1 MTIFPVYGIKELET
15 ENGKES
21 GSIVKGEGEGME
33 KNDFITDVNVTKK
46 KFSKKNEISF
56 DPCHNIYGYVCY
68 SRDS

>member
-1 MTIFPVYGIKELET
+1 MSLTIFPVYGIKELET

-46 KFSKKNEISF
+46 KFSKK
-56 DPCHNIYGYVCY
+56 
-68 SRDS
+68 